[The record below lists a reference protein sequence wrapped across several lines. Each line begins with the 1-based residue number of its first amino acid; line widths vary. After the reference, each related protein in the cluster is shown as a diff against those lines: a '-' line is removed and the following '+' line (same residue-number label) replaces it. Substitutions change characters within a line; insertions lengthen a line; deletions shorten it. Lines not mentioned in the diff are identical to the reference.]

1 MIVTELRLRPSP
13 DVVHQR
19 LEGEIVLVNLKTNRI
34 FALNRTGARLWELL
48 EVGCDRSEIS
58 RQMQAE
64 FDVDA
69 AQLEQE
75 IEALLSSLLD
85 EELVVSTDE

>member
-1 MIVTELRLRPSP
+1 
-13 DVVHQR
+13 VHQR

-48 EVGCDRSEIS
+48 EAGCDRSEIS
-58 RQMQAE
+58 RRMQTE

-69 AQLEQE
+69 AQLDQE
-75 IEALLSSLLD
+75 IEALLSSLID
-85 EELVVSTDE
+85 EELVVSGDE